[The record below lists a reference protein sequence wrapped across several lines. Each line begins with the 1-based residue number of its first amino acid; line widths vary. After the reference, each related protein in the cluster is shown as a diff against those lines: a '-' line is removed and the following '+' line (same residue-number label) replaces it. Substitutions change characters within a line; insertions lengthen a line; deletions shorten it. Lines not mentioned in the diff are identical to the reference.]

1 MCMWHISVEKGLCF
15 RQNDFAFQD
24 HLPTG
29 GPCKAHLFRGA
40 EGELGW
46 EENGQKLEDSREM
59 ECGPDHQQHTVLPRA
74 WTLHED
80 GASSSPTGV
89 LCTFSHSL
97 RSGGAHTLEGWEV

>member
-15 RQNDFAFQD
+15 RENDFAFQD
-24 HLPTG
+24 HLLTG

-46 EENGQKLEDSREM
+46 EENGQKSEDIREM
-59 ECGPDHQQHTVLPRA
+59 ECGPDQQQHTVLPRA
-74 WTLHED
+74 WTPHED

-89 LCTFSHSL
+89 LCTLSHSL
-97 RSGGAHTLEGWEV
+97 RSGGAHTLEGWED